1 MSKFW
6 GAVGTLAVI
15 GVALILMGNSAR
27 AGINFTDLETE
38 CRYDRGEVTDI
49 TLSPDQDRLSFEGHF
64 PTNNTESNLKYN
76 YRVSDGEI
84 VLNIVPEQRNTPE
97 QYWNKCLG
105 LAVYKAQT
113 AQISEGRYRVEVQ
126 HDGERVEERIIEIQ

>member
-38 CRYDRGEVTDI
+38 CRYDRGEMTDI
-49 TLSPDQDRLSFEGHF
+49 TLSPQQDRLGFEGHF
-64 PTNNTESNLKYN
+64 PTNSTESDLSYT
-76 YRVSDGEI
+76 YSVSNGEI
-84 VLNIVPEQRNTPE
+84 ILNIVPEQRDAPG
-97 QYWNKCLG
+97 QYLNRCLG

-113 AQISEGRYRVEVQ
+113 AEISEGRYRVEVQ
-126 HDGERVEERIIEIQ
+126 HNGQRVEEKIIRIQ

>member
-15 GVALILMGNSAR
+15 GVALILMGSSAR

-38 CRYDRGEVTDI
+38 CRYDRGEMTDV
-49 TLSPDQDRLSFEGHF
+49 TLSQEQNRISFEGYF
-64 PTNNTESNLKYN
+64 PTNNTESDLKYN
-76 YRVSDGEI
+76 YRVSNGEI
-84 VLNIVPEQRNTPE
+84 VLDIVPEQRNEPE
-97 QYWNKCLG
+97 QFWNECLG

-113 AQISEGRYRVEVQ
+113 AEISEGEYRVEVR
-126 HDGERVEERIIEIQ
+126 HDGERVEERIIRIR